1 MDEFVKKEI
10 MEELCS
16 VHSMNPKIL
25 DRITY
30 LINGDFPKYIVCLK
44 EEIKEAHEEKKKLQ
58 KRIQELESES
68 LYNQITMRRI
78 AGELNTQAK
87 KLEVPRLK

>member
-10 MEELCS
+10 MEELCTVPS
-16 VHSMNPKIL
+16 INSKVI

-30 LINGDFPKYIVCLK
+30 LIHGDFPKYISCLK
-44 EEIKEAHEEKKKLQ
+44 DELKEAHEEKKKLQ

-68 LYNQITMRRI
+68 LYNQITLRRI

-87 KLEVPRLK
+87 KLQVPRLK